1 MISSLPIK
9 IIKMSGAGNTFAII
23 DACSNDSWVASEKRL
38 SISRTEFAKKI
49 CDKVIGISTD
59 GFLLIEKGSE
69 GFDYNWD
76 FYNSDGSYAEMCG
89 NATRCAARFCVEMIS
104 TNKKT
109 MRFKTG
115 AGLVTAE
122 VLDNNLIRVQM
133 PEARF
138 ISEKI
143 SLQLSNEA
151 SELFALVNTG
161 VPHLVKEITK
171 IENAFDQKLI
181 AQQCRAHIDLH
192 PHGANVTFYAKTEH
206 GIDAV
211 TYERGVEDF
220 TLACGTGAVAAA
232 LVYLAK
238 DEKKQV
244 VVRMP
249 GGNLDIQF
257 IDGSIKPYMSG
268 EALFVGEF
276 YYNLEVI
283 R

>member
-1 MISSLPIK
+1 MISNLPVK
-9 IIKMSGAGNTFAII
+9 ITKMSGAGNTFAII
-23 DACSNDSWVASEKRL
+23 DACSNDDWVDAEKSL
-38 SISRTEFAKKI
+38 SISRAEFAKKI
-49 CDKVIGISTD
+49 CDRVVGIATD
-59 GFLLIEKGSE
+59 GFLIIENGTE

-89 NATRCAARFCVEMIS
+89 NATRCAARFCVELIS
-104 TNKKT
+104 AAKKT
-109 MRFKTG
+109 MSFKTG

-122 VLDNNLIRVQM
+122 VLENNFIRVQM

-138 ISEKI
+138 INREITLSI
-143 SLQLSNEA
+143 SNGAAEI
-151 SELFALVNTG
+151 FALVNTG
-161 VPHLVKEITK
+161 VPHLVKEIAK
-171 IENAFDQKLI
+171 IENAFEQKT
-181 AQQCRAHIDLH
+181 AAREYRSHVDLY
-192 PHGANVTFYAKTEH
+192 PHGANVTFYAKTEY

-232 LVYLAK
+232 MVYGNKVRQNQVLVK
-238 DEKKQV
+238 
-244 VVRMP
+244 MP

-257 IDGSIKPYMSG
+257 VDDSTKPFMSG

-276 YYNLEVI
+276 NYNFEVI

>member
-1 MISSLPIK
+1 
-9 IIKMSGAGNTFAII
+9 MSGAGNTFAII
-23 DACSNDSWVASEKRL
+23 DACSNDSWVATEKRL
-38 SISRTEFAKKI
+38 SISRSEFAKKI

-89 NATRCAARFCVEMIS
+89 NATRCAARFCVEIIS
-104 TNKKT
+104 SETKII
-109 MRFKTG
+109 RFKTG

-122 VLDNNLIRVQM
+122 VLENNFVRVQM
-133 PEARF
+133 PEAKF
-138 ISEKI
+138 ISEQI
-143 SLQLSNEA
+143 SLQLRNGTA
-151 SELFALVNTG
+151 ELFALVNTG
-161 VPHLVKEITK
+161 VPHLVKEIKK
-171 IENAFDQKLI
+171 IENALEQKAI
-181 AQQCRAHIDLH
+181 AQECRAHIGLH
-192 PHGANVTFYAKTEH
+192 PHGANVTFYAKNEY

-232 LVYLAK
+232 LVYLTK
-238 DEKKQV
+238 EEKQQV
-244 VVRMP
+244 VVNMP

-257 IDGSIKPYMSG
+257 IDGSIKPFMSG

-276 YYNLEVI
+276 YYNFEVI